1 MALAETPVRSASSW
15 IRIASLTVERRLIA
29 EYTFQL
35 LECQEGISVS
45 WRSARGSP
53 HAPRIR
59 GRDPRVP
66 RPELGRGFLQ
76 ATPGSGAG
84 RRLGSVNREDRVA
97 LEPRTCLDAH
107 PPVQLRR
114 HADVGDVQIAHVRL
128 SRQLQ

>member
-66 RPELGRGFLQ
+66 RPELGRGVLQ
-76 ATPGSGAG
+76 ATPAYGAG
-84 RRLGSVNREDRVA
+84 RTLGSVGPAERVA
-97 LEPRTCLDAH
+97 T
-107 PPVQLRR
+107 Q
-114 HADVGDVQIAHVRL
+114 
-128 SRQLQ
+128 